1 DTIMPAEVIDL
12 LSSSEPSSPPQAI
25 SLSIISPSV
34 LNSPRDHAEN
44 KCDGSTVANRSTGL
58 GSHPAEPSEAAL
70 STVTTKRTSGQMQ
83 RSQEILFY
91 SDDFDTTID
100 LSHDVESEDRAVKR
114 ARVSG
119 STEILAKSPTSVTVT
134 TGIGSNQKH
143 MSRQKRASALDPI
156 EFTSSPDPATVRNK
170 GKGRATVMPDDDDPF
185 ASSPHVVHR
194 RENIKPSGAPS
205 KESAVPQPSS
215 FQDPFASSS
224 PLQPVKSPPAKA
236 ARRPSRQPTAW
247 DPISSSMPE
256 GDLRHRESI
265 LSSPVPLPTTG
276 KLTKAQTE
284 VINLLDSD
292 GVSLASLA
300 SDDSLP
306 DVTDIAAKV
315 KAGLDARYP
324 SLSKDGRAVV
334 RQPSKSPPPR
344 KRPAAARS
352 KSGRN
357 TTANSATIDSGAT
370 AAEKAL
376 EKQEKAAARK
386 AESERKR
393 LEVEHARVEKK
404 LEKERA
410 KALAEVNKIRTDK
423 KQSTPEMIVD
433 LPGGLNPRV
442 KLQVETLLQ
451 NLQVDT
457 STSSSPVSNVVRWR
471 RKVTAVYNDDAERWE
486 PAALRLE
493 KEEHVMVLMPAA
505 EFVELARGDAADQVS
520 DQDEDVDN
528 EYISTPTLED
538 HVSRM
543 QTHFPGSKL
552 IYLIEGMAKWMRSN
566 RTIQN
571 RQFAAGVR
579 SLAAQAPTSSAM
591 AEGSQGSHR
600 RRKPA
605 KQKKTPVYVDEDIIE
620 DALMRLQVI
629 HSALIHHV
637 DTELETAQWICVF
650 TQHIS
655 TIPYRRSRD
664 ATNDRAAFCMDTGQ
678 VRTGDDAGDA
688 YVRMLQ
694 QMTRVTPAIAYG
706 IAAEYPTVSKLV
718 DGFESRGPL
727 MLENCR
733 KSTNKDGAFSDRT
746 IGQALS
752 RRLYKVFTGR
762 DEASTDV

>member
-1 DTIMPAEVIDL
+1 MPADVIDL
-12 LSSSEPSSPPQAI
+12 LSSSEPSSPPNAI
-25 SLSIISPSV
+25 NLPTTSPSV
-34 LNSPRDHAEN
+34 LNSFRNQAEN
-44 KCDGSTVANRSTGL
+44 KCDHSTLANRLTGS
-58 GSHPAEPSEAAL
+58 GSPPAQPSKSSVSAVA
-70 STVTTKRTSGQMQ
+70 TKRSIDLLQ
-83 RSQEILFY
+83 RSQEILLY
-91 SDDFDTTID
+91 SDDFETTID
-100 LSHDVESEDRAVKR
+100 LSYDAGSEDRAVKR
-114 ARVSG
+114 ARVAG
-119 STEILAKSPTSVTVT
+119 SSEVLAKSSTSVTST
-134 TGIGSNQKH
+134 AGTRAD
-143 MSRQKRASALDPI
+143 RQHLLRQQRASALDPI
-156 EFTSSPDPATVRNK
+156 EFTSSPDQVPVRNK
-170 GKGRATVMPDDDDPF
+170 GKGRATVLPDDDDPF
-185 ASSPHVVHR
+185 ASSPQVVHR
-194 RENIKPSGAPS
+194 KENIKPSGAQS
-205 KESAVPQPSS
+205 KESIPLQPSS

-224 PLQPVKSPPAKA
+224 PLQPLKSPPPKA
-236 ARRPSRQPTAW
+236 ACRSPRRPTAW

-256 GDLRHRESI
+256 VSLGPRENV
-265 LSSPVPLPTTG
+265 LSSPVALPTTR
-276 KLTKAQTE
+276 KLAKAHSE
-284 VINLLDSD
+284 VISLLDSD
-292 GVSLASLA
+292 GDSLASLA

-315 KAGLDARYP
+315 KASLDARYP
-324 SLSKDGRAVV
+324 SLSKGCRAIV
-334 RQPSKSPPPR
+334 RQTSKSPPPR
-344 KRPAAARS
+344 KRPVASRSKPGSNMTAVNSTTTGSGVAAAER
-352 KSGRN
+352 
-357 TTANSATIDSGAT
+357 
-370 AAEKAL
+370 AL
-376 EKQEKAAARK
+376 EKQDKAAARK

-393 LEVEHARVEKK
+393 LEVEQARVEKK

-433 LPGGLNPRV
+433 LPSGLNPRI
-442 KLQVETLLQ
+442 KLQVETLLKD
-451 NLQVDT
+451 LQVNT
-457 STSSSPVSNVVRWR
+457 LTSSTPVSNTVRWR
-471 RKVTAVYNDDAERWE
+471 RKVTAVYNDEAERWE
-486 PAALRLE
+486 PVPLRLE

-505 EFVELARGDAADQVS
+505 EFVELARGDAGDQVP
-520 DQDEDVDN
+520 DADEDADN
-528 EYISTPTLED
+528 DYIAIPTLED

-552 IYLIEGMAKWMRSN
+552 IYLIEGMTKWMRSN

-579 SLAAQAPTSSAM
+579 SLAAQVPAPSAH
-591 AEGSQGSHR
+591 AEGSQGSQR

-605 KQKKTPVYVDEDIIE
+605 KQKKTPVYVEEGIIE

-637 DTELETAQWICVF
+637 DTELETAQWISVF

-706 IAAEYPTVSKLV
+706 IAAEYPTVSQLV
-718 DGFESRGPL
+718 GGFESRGPL
-727 MLENCR
+727 MLEGCR

-762 DEASTDV
+762 DEGSTDV

>member
-1 DTIMPAEVIDL
+1 MPAEVIDL
-12 LSSSEPSSPPQAI
+12 LSSSEPSSSPKALKNQAQNKCDQSTLASRLTGSESHPAQPSSDP
-25 SLSIISPSV
+25 SLSI
-34 LNSPRDHAEN
+34 
-44 KCDGSTVANRSTGL
+44 VA
-58 GSHPAEPSEAAL
+58 
-70 STVTTKRTSGQMQ
+70 TKRSSDVLK
-83 RSQEILFY
+83 RSQELSIY

-100 LSHDVESEDRAVKR
+100 LSYDAGTEDHSVKR
-114 ARVSG
+114 VRVAGSSEVLARS
-119 STEILAKSPTSVTVT
+119 STSVTVT
-134 TGIGSNQKH
+134 TGTGANQEH
-143 MSRQKRASALDPI
+143 TSRQKRATALDPI
-156 EFTSSPDPATVRNK
+156 EFTSSPDPVPVRNK
-170 GKGRATVMPDDDDPF
+170 GKGRATVQPDVDDPF
-185 ASSPHVVHR
+185 VSSPQVVYR
-194 RENIKPSGAPS
+194 KENIKPSGAHS
-205 KESAVPQPSS
+205 KESAAPHPSS
-215 FQDPFASSS
+215 FEDPFASSS
-224 PLQPVKSPPAKA
+224 PLQSLKYPPARA
-236 ARRPSRQPTAW
+236 APKQPTAW

-256 GDLRHRESI
+256 VSLGHRESL
-265 LSSPVPLPTTG
+265 LSSPVPLPATR
-276 KLTKAQTE
+276 KLDKAQSE
-284 VINLLDSD
+284 VISLLDSD
-292 GVSLASLA
+292 GDSFASLR

-324 SLSKDGRAVV
+324 SLSKDGRALV
-334 RQPSKSPPPR
+334 RQTSKSPPPR

-357 TTANSATIDSGAT
+357 TAANSVTVGRGAT
-370 AAEKAL
+370 AAEKTL

-393 LEVEHARVEKK
+393 LEVEQARIGKK

-433 LPGGLNPRV
+433 LPSGLNPRI
-442 KLQVETLLQ
+442 KLQVETLLKD
-451 NLQVDT
+451 LQVNT
-457 STSSSPVSNVVRWR
+457 LTCSSPVGNVVRWR
-471 RKVTAVYNDDAERWE
+471 RKVTAVYNDEAERWE
-486 PAALRLE
+486 PVPLRLE

-505 EFVELARGDAADQVS
+505 EFVELARGDAGGQAPDP
-520 DQDEDVDN
+520 DEDVDN
-528 EYISTPTLED
+528 EYIATPTLED
-538 HVSRM
+538 HVGRM

-552 IYLIEGMAKWMRSN
+552 IYLVEGMTKWMRSN

-579 SLAAQAPTSSAM
+579 SLAAQAPAQSAS
-591 AEGSQGSHR
+591 AEGSQGSQR

-605 KQKKTPVYVDEDIIE
+605 KQKKTSVYVEEGIIE

-629 HSALIHHV
+629 HGALIHHV
-637 DTELETAQWICVF
+637 DTELETAQWISVF

-706 IAAEYPTVSKLV
+706 IAAEYPTVSQLV
-718 DGFESRGPL
+718 GGFESRGPL
-727 MLENCR
+727 MLEGCR

-752 RRLYKVFTGR
+752 RRLFKVFTGR

>member
-1 DTIMPAEVIDL
+1 MPAEVIDL
-12 LSSSEPSSPPQAI
+12 LSSSEPSSSPKAQNLPTTLPPLPNSSRNQAQ
-25 SLSIISPSV
+25 
-34 LNSPRDHAEN
+34 NRCDHSN
-44 KCDGSTVANRSTGL
+44 STVAGRLTGS
-58 GSHPAEPSEAAL
+58 GSHPAQPSQSSL
-70 STVTTKRTSGQMQ
+70 STAATKRSSDILQ
-83 RSQEILFY
+83 RSQEILLY

-100 LSHDVESEDRAVKR
+100 LSYDVGSEDRAVKR
-114 ARVSG
+114 ARVAS
-119 STEILAKSPTSVTVT
+119 STGILTKSSTSVSVT
-134 TGIGSNQKH
+134 TGTRSNQQH
-143 MSRQKRASALDPI
+143 MSRQKRAYALDPI
-156 EFTSSPDPATVRNK
+156 EFTSSPDPVTVRNK
-170 GKGRATVMPDDDDPF
+170 GKGRATVLPDDDDDPF
-185 ASSPHVVHR
+185 ASSPQVVHR
-194 RENIKPSGAPS
+194 KENIRPSGAPS
-205 KESAVPQPSS
+205 KESAAPHHSS

-224 PLQPVKSPPAKA
+224 PLQPLKSPPTKA
-236 ARRPSRQPTAW
+236 APKQPTAW

-256 GDLRHRESI
+256 VSLGPRESI
-265 LSSPVPLPTTG
+265 LSSPVPLPTTR
-276 KLTKAQTE
+276 KLAKAQSE
-284 VINLLDSD
+284 VISLLDSD
-292 GVSLASLA
+292 GDSLASLA

-306 DVTDIAAKV
+306 DVTDIAAKM

-324 SLSKDGRAVV
+324 SLSKGGCSLI
-334 RQPSKSPPPR
+334 RQTSKSLPPR
-344 KRPAAARS
+344 KRPAAAKS
-352 KSGRN
+352 KSGSHTAAN
-357 TTANSATIDSGAT
+357 TATIGSRIT
-370 AAEKAL
+370 AAEKSL
-376 EKQEKAAARK
+376 EKQEKAAARE

-393 LEVEHARVEKK
+393 LEVEQARVEKK

-433 LPGGLNPRV
+433 LPSGLNPRI
-442 KLQVETLLQ
+442 KLQVETLLKDLKV
-451 NLQVDT
+451 NTL
-457 STSSSPVSNVVRWR
+457 TSSSPVSNTVRWR
-471 RKVTAVYNDDAERWE
+471 RKVTAVYNDEAERWE
-486 PAALRLE
+486 PVSLRLE

-505 EFVELARGDAADQVS
+505 EFVELAQGDGGDQVPGP
-520 DQDEDVDN
+520 DEDADN
-528 EYISTPTLED
+528 DYIATPTLED
-538 HVSRM
+538 HISRM

-579 SLAAQAPTSSAM
+579 SLAAQAPAPPAP
-591 AEGSQGSHR
+591 AEGSQAPQR

-605 KQKKTPVYVDEDIIE
+605 KQKKTPAYVEEDIIE

-637 DTELETAQWICVF
+637 DTELETAQWISVF

-706 IAAEYPTVSKLV
+706 IAAEYPTVSQLV
-718 DGFESRGPL
+718 GGFESRGPL
-727 MLENCR
+727 MLEGCR

-762 DEASTDV
+762 DEGSTDV